1 MLYAKFWKVASPI
14 PISDETRPK
23 ICPKPS
29 PGKIMRTKSA
39 KTFHKRGRKIPS
51 LKKTKLPV
59 CQPNQLQGLHEVLF
73 PFSKLS
79 ARLSA
84 YEIGFRILSRVLEVL
99 FAKFCNM
106 RKSGCCGVPL
116 LIFLDTNSKTNIQ
129 KWIFFS
135 EYLEV
140 NLRPL
145 VGLVYFF
152 QCRKCYLSFI
162 GLICLSAVVNMHED
176 DSLVTNRLS
185 GFFSN
190 GLDGCKH
197 FVWIFFVSSSL
208 FSGRGR

>member
-84 YEIGFRILSRVLEVL
+84 YEIGFRILFRVLEVL
-99 FAKFCNM
+99 FAQFCNM
-106 RKSGCCGVPL
+106 SQSDCCGVL
-116 LIFLDTNSKTNIQ
+116 FLIYLDTNSKTNI
-129 KWIFFS
+129 
-135 EYLEV
+135 
-140 NLRPL
+140 
-145 VGLVYFF
+145 
-152 QCRKCYLSFI
+152 
-162 GLICLSAVVNMHED
+162 
-176 DSLVTNRLS
+176 
-185 GFFSN
+185 
-190 GLDGCKH
+190 
-197 FVWIFFVSSSL
+197 
-208 FSGRGR
+208 

>member
-1 MLYAKFWKVASPI
+1 MLYAKFWKVATPI

-29 PGKIMRTKSA
+29 RGKITRTKSA
-39 KTFHKRGRKIPS
+39 KTSHKRGKKNLI

-59 CQPNQLQGLHEVLF
+59 CQPNQLQGLHEILF

-79 ARLSA
+79 GRLSA

-106 RKSGCCGVPL
+106 RKMAAMES
-116 LIFLDTNSKTNIQ
+116 
-129 KWIFFS
+129 FS
-135 EYLEV
+135 SYLKMNFV
-140 NLRPL
+140 
-145 VGLVYFF
+145 VGLSGGLLGSCFF

-185 GFFSN
+185 GFFAD
-190 GLDGCKH
+190 GLEGCKH
-197 FVWIFFVSSSL
+197 LSGFSL
-208 FSGRGR
+208 

>member
-1 MLYAKFWKVASPI
+1 MAAVESLCSYFWTQI
-14 PISDETRPK
+14 
-23 ICPKPS
+23 
-29 PGKIMRTKSA
+29 
-39 KTFHKRGRKIPS
+39 
-51 LKKTKLPV
+51 LKQIFK
-59 CQPNQLQGLHEVLF
+59 NEF
-73 PFSKLS
+73 FS
-79 ARLSA
+79 
-84 YEIGFRILSRVLEVL
+84 
-99 FAKFCNM
+99 
-106 RKSGCCGVPL
+106 
-116 LIFLDTNSKTNIQ
+116 
-129 KWIFFS
+129 S

-145 VGLVYFF
+145 VGLVSFF